1 VNKNIDA
8 LRGQISVDSELGV
21 GTSFTIRLPLTLA
34 IIDGFQ
40 VLVGNASYVI
50 PLDLVDECI
59 ELDEQQAKKGEYVDL
74 RGEVMPYLHLSE
86 VFSDNHN
93 ATINKDRK
101 GQRNNIV
108 VVQYAGQKA
117 GLVVDELL
125 GEHQTVIKP
134 LGKIFQNLK
143 GISGATIL
151 GSGEVAMIID
161 VPNLFARAV

>member
-1 VNKNIDA
+1 
-8 LRGQISVDSELGV
+8 
-21 GTSFTIRLPLTLA
+21 LPLTLA

-40 VLVGNASYVI
+40 VLVGKSSYVI
-50 PLDLVDECI
+50 PLDLVEECI

-86 VFSDNHN
+86 IFKDDDDSDDGMKREGH
-93 ATINKDRK
+93 
-101 GQRNNIV
+101 RNNIV
-108 VVQYAGQKA
+108 VVQYAGQKT
-117 GLVVDELL
+117 GLVVDKLL

-134 LGKIFQNLK
+134 LGKVFQNLK

-161 VPNLFARAV
+161 VPSLVGRVVKNGIDTRQLN